1 MMVSKRRLSAEFAQN
16 ISNWR
21 HSGFQVHCGPPV
33 EADQPQALERL
44 AAYILR
50 PSFASTRV
58 RYLAGSGQVQYR
70 TAKGVARSMDALDW
84 IAQVV
89 SHIPDPGEQWLR
101 YDGWYSN
108 ASRGKRRKPGVRVP
122 VEAEL
127 QDTPQPDS
135 DGEHFAQRRRSSRPA
150 PQKDLRSRSTSLSP
164 LWQRNADHRL
174 DRAIGGDPQD
184 PPASGPV
191 GAATTFSPA
200 QAVSSQAG
208 NLYGFSLSPAGP
220 RNSSLHGFGFLGRCP
235 GLERLKSQGSSAVIQ
250 YPCAFFS
257 LFSHSFLPHFLS
269 HNLRAGSACYAH
281 DPASKKT
288 VFTCFSNRNPLAS
301 ESKLLYVGY
310 VPGEDSSPSPGTLL
324 TKERGG
330 LSLRGLSPF
339 FLQLCPKCARGKLT
353 PTHSSQLKPI

>member
-1 MMVSKRRLSAEFAQN
+1 MPVAGTVPGLDCAQPEQGM
-16 ISNWR
+16 
-21 HSGFQVHCGPPV
+21 HSRVT
-33 EADQPQALERL
+33 
-44 AAYILR
+44 I

-164 LWQRNADHRL
+164 LWQRNAR
-174 DRAIGGDPQD
+174 
-184 PPASGPV
+184 S
-191 GAATTFSPA
+191 SP
-200 QAVSSQAG
+200 
-208 NLYGFSLSPAGP
+208 
-220 RNSSLHGFGFLGRCP
+220 
-235 GLERLKSQGSSAVIQ
+235 GSSNRRWSARSSGIWTCGSGHNVLPRPSCFLTSWKPLWLLSLPGRPKKFEPPRIR
-250 YPCAFFS
+250 FS
-257 LFSHSFLPHFLS
+257 GTMSRSGTAEEPRLFSRYPIPVCLLFALFTFIPATLPLS
-269 HNLRAGSACYAH
+269 Q
-281 DPASKKT
+281 
-288 VFTCFSNRNPLAS
+288 
-301 ESKLLYVGY
+301 
-310 VPGEDSSPSPGTLL
+310 PGGQALPVML
-324 TKERGG
+324 TIQPEKN
-330 LSLRGLSPF
+330 LSLPAFR
-339 FLQLCPKCARGKLT
+339 AEI
-353 PTHSSQLKPI
+353 H